1 MAYTLHGKTASSK
14 EFPECLL
21 AKWAAV
27 ELEDI
32 KPMCTYGDYNLHHQ
46 HLVSSMLVVGQT
58 NKPKC
63 IISVVQKTESLYLSV
78 TKLLIMT
85 LLCIKAH

>member
-1 MAYTLHGKTASSK
+1 MWPTLHGKTASSK

-32 KPMCTYGDYNLHHQ
+32 KPTCTYGDYNPT
-46 HLVSSMLVVGQT
+46 SPTSGQFYACGWAD
-58 NKPKC
+58 K
-63 IISVVQKTESLYLSV
+63 Q
-78 TKLLIMT
+78 TKMHNFSGT
-85 LLCIKAH
+85 KN